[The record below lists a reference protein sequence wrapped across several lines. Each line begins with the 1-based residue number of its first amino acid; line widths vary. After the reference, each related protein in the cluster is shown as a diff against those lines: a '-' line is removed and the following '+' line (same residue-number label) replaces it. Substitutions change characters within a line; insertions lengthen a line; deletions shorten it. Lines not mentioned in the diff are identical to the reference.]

1 MAIVTPIQ
9 NTVSTLNGL
18 FKEKYADKVMN
29 LVPDNVVLMNMVEFA
44 SQSQALGNLYHQ
56 PVILGHEH
64 GMTYGGSQGTAF
76 SLNVLS

>member
-44 SQSQALGNLYHQ
+44 SQSQALGNL
-56 PVILGHEH
+56 
-64 GMTYGGSQGTAF
+64 
-76 SLNVLS
+76 